1 MGRLR
6 QAILR
11 FIMNDFYKKLN
22 LQIDEMLKSKYQFA
36 TNDADGI
43 QLLNDISKDMD
54 DIIETLLREQSPQ
67 ISDKAIR
74 WLRNVLFVK
83 VSIADGLSISDLVVV
98 NNYELS
104 DLTDHDLFMFSSL
117 LESSEFKTKIT
128 KEIKSR
134 KNVSN

>member
-1 MGRLR
+1 MS
-6 QAILR
+6 
-11 FIMNDFYKKLN
+11 NFYKQLN

-36 TNDADGI
+36 TNQTDGV
-43 QLLNDISKDMD
+43 QLLHDISKD
-54 DIIETLLREQSPQ
+54 INEIVETMLKEQSSQ
-67 ISDKAIR
+67 ISDKAVR

-83 VSIADGLSISDLVVV
+83 VSISDGLSISDLVVV
-98 NNYELS
+98 NNYDLS

-117 LESSEFKTKIT
+117 LESSEFKNNIT

>member
-1 MGRLR
+1 
-6 QAILR
+6 
-11 FIMNDFYKKLN
+11 MNNFYKQLN

-36 TNDADGI
+36 TNATDGI

-54 DIIETLLREQSPQ
+54 EIVETMLKEQSPQ

-83 VSIADGLSISDLVVV
+83 ISIADGLSISDLVVV
-98 NNYELS
+98 NNYDVS

-117 LESSEFKTKIT
+117 LESSEFKNKIT